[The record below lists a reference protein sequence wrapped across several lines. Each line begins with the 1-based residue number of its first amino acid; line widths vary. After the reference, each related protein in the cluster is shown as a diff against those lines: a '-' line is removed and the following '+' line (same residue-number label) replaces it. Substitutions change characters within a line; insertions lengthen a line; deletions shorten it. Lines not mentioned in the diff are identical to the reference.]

1 MFYRIQS
8 TPGSILR
15 LKYQIIWLTCRK
27 TNPFSKTLQFYCPFH
42 FNRFLWNVR
51 VDRICNPCYLL
62 SVGAIKII
70 WFYQKLFIPSSF
82 STSVFETHNPFSL
95 VFLLVFIM
103 FYSICHNHSLI
114 WNDTMQEIDV
124 SVIPSKENY
133 DKAISTNNSPLE
145 DTKTLNNT
153 TQISVTT
160 SEFKTLKCY

>member
-1 MFYRIQS
+1 MLYRIQS
-8 TPGSILR
+8 TPGSVLR

-27 TNPFSKTLQFYCPFH
+27 TNPFSETLQSYCPFH

-51 VDRICNPCYLL
+51 VDRICNPYYLL

-103 FYSICHNHSLI
+103 FYSICHVTFTLI
-114 WNDTMQEIDV
+114 KRFFDV
-124 SVIPSKENY
+124 SKNSKLLAGNS
-133 DKAISTNNSPLE
+133 DKADSKIYVFTALL
-145 DTKTLNNT
+145 T
-153 TQISVTT
+153 
-160 SEFKTLKCY
+160 F